1 LNTIEFYNSQADSF
15 QQQYLS
21 QTAEAV
27 HGSWLHDFIPASGQ
41 VLDVGAGVGR
51 DAKWLAELGLDVVA
65 VEPAL
70 GLRAH
75 GQTLTNNHSV
85 YWLDDQLPSLAK
97 TYQLQTKFDLIL
109 LSAVWMHIPAS
120 QRERSFRKL
129 SNLLKPSGRL
139 VISLR
144 HGESPDAR
152 VMYPVSVDELAN
164 YAQQQGLSVKA
175 VISDDDKLKRLDVFW
190 ETVVLEL
197 PDDGSGAFP
206 TVRNILMNDSRSSTY
221 KLALIRVL
229 LRIADGYPGSVL
241 RREKECVILPLG
253 LVSLLWARQYKPL
266 LDLQVQ
272 QTSHTNK
279 GLGFIKEQG
288 WLKLQSR
295 ASSDFS
301 IGNLFISDDAKALD
315 KMLRDIGVT
324 IKNMPAKFITLPNTD
339 KQVFEVEVFRKTF
352 KGDSLFTDLET
363 LSKYGEFSVP
373 TKIWDLMS
381 LYACWIEPV
390 AISEWI
396 NVMMSYENNKTQFDE
411 RQLFLALIWI
421 NPERTTVIARR
432 KVESIK
438 FSGRSVHC
446 VWSDSKLHDNYH
458 IDHCLPFARWPNND
472 LWNLLPTSNKS
483 NLEKSDKLASS
494 QRLHSAKE
502 NIQHWW
508 TEAWVGNTNQ
518 EKRFYTEATASLPG
532 LNHNSANLDDVFDAL
547 KLQHIRIK
555 EMQQLRVW

>member
-1 LNTIEFYNSQADSF
+1 VNTIEFYNAQADTF

-27 HGSWLHDFIPASGQ
+27 HESWFHEFIPASGQ

-51 DAKWLAELGLDVVA
+51 DAKWLAKLGLDVVA

-70 GLRAH
+70 GLREH
-75 GQTLTNNHSV
+75 GQTLTSNQSV
-85 YWLDDQLPSLAK
+85 YWLDDQLPSLTK
-97 TYQLQTKFDLIL
+97 TYQLQSKFDLIL

-144 HGESPDAR
+144 HGEIPDAR
-152 VMYPVSVDELAN
+152 VMHPVSVDEISN
-164 YAQQQGLSVKA
+164 YAQQQGLSIKA
-175 VISDDDKLKRLDVFW
+175 VISDDDKLKRSDVFW

-229 LRIADGYPGSVL
+229 LRIADSYPGSVL
-241 RREKECVILPLG
+241 RREENSVILPLG
-253 LVSLLWARQYKPL
+253 LASLLWARQYMPL

-272 QTSHTNK
+272 QTSHTKK

-295 ASSDFS
+295 ASADFS
-301 IGNLFISDDAKALD
+301 IGHLFISEDAKALD
-315 KMLRDIGVT
+315 RMLKDIGAT
-324 IKNMPAKFITLPNTD
+324 IKNMPAKFITLPNSD
-339 KQVFEVEVFRKTF
+339 KQVFEVDVFRHTF
-352 KGDSLFTDLET
+352 KDDALFTDLDT

-390 AISEWI
+390 AINEWI
-396 NVMMSYENNKTQFDE
+396 NVMMSYEKNKAQFDE
-411 RQLFLALIWI
+411 RQLFSALTWI
-421 NPERTTVIARR
+421 NPERTTTIARL

-438 FSGRSVHC
+438 LSGQAVHC
-446 VWSDSKLHDNYH
+446 VWSHSKLRDHYH

-483 NLEKSDKLASS
+483 NLEKSDKLASN
-494 QRLHSAKE
+494 QRLHCAKE
-502 NIQHWW
+502 NIQQWW
-508 TEAWVGNTNQ
+508 SEAWVSSSNY
-518 EKRFYTEATASLPG
+518 EKQFYTEATASLPG
-532 LNHNSANLDDVFDAL
+532 LNQHAANLDDVFDAL

-555 EMQQLRVW
+555 EMQQLREW

>member
-1 LNTIEFYNSQADSF
+1 LNTIEFYNSQADTF

-27 HGSWLHDFIPASGQ
+27 HEGWFHDFIPASGQ

-70 GLRAH
+70 GLKTY
-75 GQTLTNNHSV
+75 GQTLTSNHSV
-85 YWLDDQLPSLAK
+85 YWLDDQLPSLTK

-152 VMYPVSVDELAN
+152 VMYPVSVDEISN
-164 YAQQQGLSVKA
+164 YAQQQGLNIKA
-175 VISDDDKLKRLDVFW
+175 VIRDNDKLKRPDVFW
-190 ETVVLEL
+190 ETIVLEL

-206 TVRNILMNDSRSSTY
+206 TIRNILMNDSRSSTY
-221 KLALIRVL
+221 KLALMRVL
-229 LRIADGYPGSVL
+229 LRIADGYPGTVL
-241 RREKECVILPLG
+241 RREKERVILPLG
-253 LVSLLWARQYKPL
+253 LISLLWARQYKPL

-272 QTSHTNK
+272 QAGNRNK
-279 GLGFIKEQG
+279 GLGFIKKHG

-295 ASSDFS
+295 VSSDFS
-301 IGNLFISDDAKALD
+301 IGNLFVSDDAKALD

-324 IKNMPAKFITLPNTD
+324 IKNMPAKFITLPNTN

-373 TKIWDLMS
+373 IKIWDLMS

-390 AISEWI
+390 AINEW
-396 NVMMSYENNKTQFDE
+396 VTTMMSYENNKAHFDE
-411 RQLFLALIWI
+411 RQLLSALIWI
-421 NPERTTVIARR
+421 KPERTTTLARR
-432 KVESIK
+432 KIESIK
-438 FSGRSVHC
+438 LLGQSVHC
-446 VWSDSKLHDNYH
+446 VWSDSKLRDHYH

-483 NLEKSDKLASS
+483 NLEKRDKLASNK
-494 QRLHSAKE
+494 RLHGAKE

-508 TEAWVGNTNQ
+508 SEAWAGNINQ
-518 EKRFYTEATASLPG
+518 EKRFYTEATVSLPG
-532 LNHNSANLDDVFDAL
+532 LNHNSYNLDEVFNAL

-555 EMQQLRVW
+555 EMQQLNVW